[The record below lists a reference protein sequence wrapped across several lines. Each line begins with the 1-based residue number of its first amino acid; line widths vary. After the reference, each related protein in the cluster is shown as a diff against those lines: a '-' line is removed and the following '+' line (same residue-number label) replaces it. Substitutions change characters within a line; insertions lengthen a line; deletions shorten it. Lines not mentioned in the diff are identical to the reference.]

1 MEESIINEK
10 ITSLLTETEK
20 FKGLFAKDTKEDFYL
35 LKIRD
40 SLKKMAK
47 NISSSEKDTNL
58 QKYDEKILAIE
69 TQMRA
74 YRVYANMESVL
85 PYIENNPVA
94 RSVVVDLE
102 NMAKF
107 FLFFFNKTKLSK
119 LSEDKKKFF
128 YSNIGPFL
136 LVLEEGEEQVVPV
149 LNKISMLSEINIK
162 KAQALEEDN
171 IPLFVNLDILEKNLF
186 GLIKILDIKRRMMKL
201 EINLFKDV
209 LMSNHA
215 PWLVEKYLLMIP
227 RYKFLYNSSMEAL
240 DENIKAEQ
248 DIEGAT
254 RREQIIKNLAEE
266 EINLHLGMRLIETG
280 LVLKKA
286 MQGSD
291 IEKGL
296 GKLVSDWN
304 SLFDEYSECYFSA
317 DSIKKIEKER
327 KDLFT
332 KVRKIEDS
340 IYFQS
345 KGEINN
351 TPYVPYPYK
360 KMEDQLPFSVFVM
373 NVNKLREK

>member
-47 NISSSEKDTNL
+47 NISFSEKDTNL

-119 LSEDKKKFF
+119 LSEDKKKVF

-149 LNKISMLSEINIK
+149 LNKISMLSEISIK
-162 KAQALEEDN
+162 KAQAIEEDN

>member
-1 MEESIINEK
+1 
-10 ITSLLTETEK
+10 
-20 FKGLFAKDTKEDFYL
+20 
-35 LKIRD
+35 
-40 SLKKMAK
+40 
-47 NISSSEKDTNL
+47 
-58 QKYDEKILAIE
+58 
-69 TQMRA
+69 
-74 YRVYANMESVL
+74 
-85 PYIENNPVA
+85 
-94 RSVVVDLE
+94 
-102 NMAKF
+102 
-107 FLFFFNKTKLSK
+107 
-119 LSEDKKKFF
+119 
-128 YSNIGPFL
+128 
-136 LVLEEGEEQVVPV
+136 
-149 LNKISMLSEINIK
+149 MLSEISIK
-162 KAQALEEDN
+162 KAQAIEEDN

-209 LMSNHA
+209 LMSDYA

>member
-47 NISSSEKDTNL
+47 NISFSEKDTNL

-119 LSEDKKKFF
+119 LSEDKKKVF

-136 LVLEEGEEQVVPV
+136 FFLEEGEEQVVPV
-149 LNKISMLSEINIK
+149 LNKISMLSEISIK
-162 KAQALEEDN
+162 KAQAIEEDN

>member
-149 LNKISMLSEINIK
+149 LKKISMLSEISIK

-209 LMSNHA
+209 LMSDYA

-254 RREQIIKNLAEE
+254 RREQIIKNLAGE

>member
-149 LNKISMLSEINIK
+149 LKKISMLSEISIK

-209 LMSNHA
+209 LMSDYA

-266 EINLHLGMRLIETG
+266 EINLHLSMRLIETG
-280 LVLKKA
+280 SVLKKA

>member
-149 LNKISMLSEINIK
+149 LKKISMLSEISIK

-209 LMSNHA
+209 LMSDYA

>member
-136 LVLEEGEEQVVPV
+136 LILEEGEEQVVPV
-149 LNKISMLSEINIK
+149 LKKISMLSEISIK
-162 KAQALEEDN
+162 KAQAIEEDN

-209 LMSNHA
+209 LMSDYA

>member
-149 LNKISMLSEINIK
+149 LKKISMLSEISIK

-209 LMSNHA
+209 LMSDYA

-291 IEKGL
+291 KRSWKACIRLE
-296 GKLVSDWN
+296 
-304 SLFDEYSECYFSA
+304 
-317 DSIKKIEKER
+317 
-327 KDLFT
+327 
-332 KVRKIEDS
+332 
-340 IYFQS
+340 
-345 KGEINN
+345 
-351 TPYVPYPYK
+351 
-360 KMEDQLPFSVFVM
+360 
-373 NVNKLREK
+373 

>member
-248 DIEGAT
+248 GIEEAT

-286 MQGSD
+286 MQGND

-304 SLFDEYSECYFSA
+304 CLFDEYSECYFS
-317 DSIKKIEKER
+317 SNNLKIEEER
-327 KDLFT
+327 KNLFT

-360 KMEDQLPFSVFVM
+360 KRENQLPFSVFVM

>member
-149 LNKISMLSEINIK
+149 LKKISMLSEISIK

-209 LMSNHA
+209 LMSDYA

-227 RYKFLYNSSMEAL
+227 RYKFLYTSSMEAL